1 MFNGK
6 SCIASLVLTILLM
19 LAVIVAARNADEA
32 SYSLALYVGVVWIV
46 SGLFFSICLVVLIW
60 KKLTTTLKG

>member
-1 MFNGK
+1 
-6 SCIASLVLTILLM
+6 M